1 MTHAAS
7 RTTHRSSGAGPV
19 SRRSLKPETR
29 WPIFVALLAQA
40 VLSLTLLSRPLVLD
54 ESTYVDAGRA
64 EIAHWLHGA
73 RTLPYARVFSGAPV
87 IYPPLSGAMNS
98 VGGLAA
104 SRLLSLCFMLA
115 ATALLYST
123 ARQFFGT
130 AVSIIAAIVFA
141 TTSAAQFLGA
151 LATFDA
157 LALML
162 LAAAA
167 WFAVRSGKT
176 AGQRRLLLLTT
187 MCGLLAAANAVK
199 YASALWDPVVIGMA
213 VLADVR
219 HCNWG
224 RRLATGAACAV
235 GVLGLLA
242 IAALLAGPSYWHG
255 ILFST
260 VDRTADNGT
269 QVFAILISAARWVGL
284 VAVLAVLG
292 AVALTRSPRDWSLK
306 AMGWLLAAAVFLA
319 PAEQARIG
327 VAISLFKHVGFG
339 AWFAAIPAGYGI
351 SAALSTLAARRAS
364 FSLWAKVS
372 SGLVV
377 TIALAMVVVGTYEAQ
392 ETNSVPPAYPVA
404 VIARLKP
411 ILHTSTGPWL
421 ADTPNPIIYYT
432 HTSPFRWQNTFDF
445 FYNDPVIGRL
455 HGIPAYVDAIQ
466 HHYFSIVIL
475 RANRENK
482 PVDQAVLTSLRHNRT
497 YRLTILLASTGSP
510 GKRRASRDV
519 LVWYYTPTPTGSE
532 GP

>member
-7 RTTHRSSGAGPV
+7 RATHRSSGTRPV
-19 SRRSLKPETR
+19 GRRSLKPGTR
-29 WPIFVALLAQA
+29 WPLFVALLGQA

-54 ESTYVDAGRA
+54 ESTYIDAGRV

-87 IYPPLSGAMNS
+87 IYPPLSGAMNG

-104 SRLLSLCFMLA
+104 ARLLSLCFMLA
-115 ATALLYST
+115 ATALLYSA
-123 ARQFFGT
+123 ARQLLGT
-130 AVSIIAAIVFA
+130 RVSIIAAVVFG
-141 TTSAAQFLGA
+141 TTSAAQYLGV

-167 WFAVRSGKT
+167 WFAVRSGDA
-176 AGQRRLLLLTT
+176 AGQRRLLLLTA

-199 YASALWDPVVIGMA
+199 YASALWDPVVIAMA
-213 VLADVR
+213 ALADVR

-224 RRLATGAACAV
+224 RRLATGAACSA

-242 IAALLAGPSYWHG
+242 IAALIAGPSYWQG

-260 VDRTADNGT
+260 VNRTTDNRI
-269 QVFAILISAARWVGL
+269 QVVAILGSAARWVGL

-292 AVALTRSPRDWSLK
+292 AVALTRSARDWSLK

-351 SAALSTLAARRAS
+351 SEAVSTVAARRAS

-372 SGLVV
+372 SALVV
-377 TIALAMVVVGTYEAQ
+377 IVALAMVVVGVYGAQ
-392 ETNSVPPAYPVA
+392 GTNRTPPAYPIA

-411 ILHTSTGPWL
+411 ILRTSTGPLL
-421 ADTPNPIIYYT
+421 ADTPNPIIYFT
-432 HTSPFRWQNTFDF
+432 HISPFRWRNTYDF
-445 FYNDPVIGRL
+445 SYRDPVTGRRMY
-455 HGIPAYVDAIQ
+455 GIPAYVDAIQ

-475 RANRENK
+475 RSNRENK
-482 PVDQAVLTSLRHNRT
+482 PIDQAVLTSLRHNRS
-497 YRLTILLASTGSP
+497 YHLIILPASTRSP
-510 GKRRASRDV
+510 GKRRAWPVV
-519 LVWYYTPTPTGSE
+519 LVWYYTSTPTG
-532 GP
+532 

>member
-1 MTHAAS
+1 M
-7 RTTHRSSGAGPV
+7 
-19 SRRSLKPETR
+19 
-29 WPIFVALLAQA
+29 
-40 VLSLTLLSRPLVLD
+40 
-54 ESTYVDAGRA
+54 
-64 EIAHWLHGA
+64 
-73 RTLPYARVFSGAPV
+73 
-87 IYPPLSGAMNS
+87 
-98 VGGLAA
+98 
-104 SRLLSLCFMLA
+104 
-115 ATALLYST
+115 
-123 ARQFFGT
+123 
-130 AVSIIAAIVFA
+130 
-141 TTSAAQFLGA
+141 

-199 YASALWDPVVIGMA
+199 YASALWDPVVIAMA

-351 SAALSTLAARRAS
+351 SAAVSMLAARRAS

-432 HTSPFRWQNTFDF
+432 HTSPFHWQNTFDF

-475 RANRENK
+475 RANRKNK